1 MNISLKQIKASD
13 TGKRFDCIVEIGDW
27 LFGDDISHHQ
37 VRVLSAEPMTPDEFK
52 VLVRKAGKRIG
63 KEGEWGKGKVW
74 RRFMP
79 AAPKSVLFQA
89 LETTEEE

>member
-27 LFGDDISHHQ
+27 LFADELSAHR
-37 VRVLSAEPMTPDEFK
+37 VRVLSAEPLSPDEFK
-52 VLVRKAGKRIG
+52 VLIRKAGKSIG
-63 KEGEWGKGKVW
+63 KDDQWSQGKAW

-89 LETTEEE
+89 LDTTEEE